1 MKKELN
7 MNDMN
12 QIAGYAAHII
22 KEHFPESDAQRMLIQ
37 HLGIF
42 SRFEMNMYAISL
54 AMGNIRSLAQ
64 KGLCQDEKKEAYI
77 EALKNIE
84 VIADSLHNV
93 GSFLI
98 TGVDCD
104 AMHLYR
110 HGGKENW
117 PTGVPNNTEHISL
130 KFFPNPLSSFEE
142 YREFILSPEEIS
154 KISKKQI

>member
-1 MKKELN
+1 MEKEIN

-12 QIAGYAAHII
+12 QVADYAAHII
-22 KEHFPESDAQRMLIQ
+22 KEHFPESDAQRMIIQ

-42 SRFEMNMYAISL
+42 SRFENNMCAISL

-64 KGLCQDEKKEAYI
+64 KSLYQDKEKEEYI

-93 GSFLI
+93 GGFLI
-98 TGVDCD
+98 AGVDCD

-117 PTGVPNNTEHISL
+117 PTGIPNNTEYISL
-130 KFFPNPLSSFEE
+130 KFFPNPSSSFEE
-142 YREFILSPEEIS
+142 YREFILTREEIAE
-154 KISKKQI
+154 ISAN

>member
-1 MKKELN
+1 MEKEIN

-12 QIAGYAAHII
+12 QVADYAAHII
-22 KEHFPESDAQRMLIQ
+22 REHFPESDAQRMIIQ
-37 HLGIF
+37 HLEIF
-42 SRFEMNMYAISL
+42 RRFENNMCAISL
-54 AMGNIRSLAQ
+54 AMVNIRNLAQ
-64 KGLCQDEKKEAYI
+64 KSLRQDEKKEAYI

-117 PTGVPNNTEHISL
+117 PTGIPNNTEHISV
-130 KFFPNPLSSFEE
+130 KFFPNLSKNLEE
-142 YREFILSPEEIS
+142 YREFVLTPEEIA
-154 KISKKQI
+154 KF